1 MTSESRVALGFALLC
16 IALTGCERQ
25 VSFSADVKPILD
37 NYCVSC
43 HSGAGEGEAASG
55 FTVDDYD
62 SVMQGTKFGKVVVA
76 GSPMSS
82 SLYLV
87 VTEKA
92 DPKIHMP
99 PHHDESLAEG
109 RGFALSR
116 TNIETIGT
124 WIDQGAK
131 NN

>member
-1 MTSESRVALGFALLC
+1 MIAKSLLPLGISMFC

-25 VSFSADVKPILD
+25 VSYAADVKPILE
-37 NYCVSC
+37 NYCIEC
-43 HSGAGEGEAASG
+43 HSGSGEGEAASG
-55 FTVDDYD
+55 FAVDDYD
-62 SVMQGTKFGKVVVA
+62 SLMQGTKFGKVIVP
-76 GSPMSS
+76 GSSASS

-87 VTEKA
+87 VAEKA

-99 PHHDESLAEG
+99 PHHDDSLAQG

-116 TNIETIGT
+116 ENIEKIAA